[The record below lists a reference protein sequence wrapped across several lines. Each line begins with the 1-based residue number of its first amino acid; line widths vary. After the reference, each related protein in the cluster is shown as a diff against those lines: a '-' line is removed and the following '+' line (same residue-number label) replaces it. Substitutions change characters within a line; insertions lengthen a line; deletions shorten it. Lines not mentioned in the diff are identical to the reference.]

1 MAYQIK
7 GGVII
12 NDSRELIG
20 VNTAGINTSLF
31 VGDQIQLDGGSGIVT
46 AVSFIGDGSQLTGI
60 ITSGGGGQIDGELIV
75 TGIASLGG
83 GLVVTGVSTFNSD
96 IDLNSNDILNGGTG
110 NFADLVVSG
119 TTTLGTAL
127 SFTGGDSDEFLS
139 GITTDLNESAG
150 ATEVITAEG
159 VKNYVD
165 GQVGSNNQLNFV
177 GDTGQTGEID
187 LATETFDISGTANQ
201 IDSDVAVALGQTVSL
216 SLSSTLVLPGSLA
229 FNGGD
234 PDENFTGITTD
245 LDESSLATEAVTA
258 QAVKNYVDGQ
268 VAGNTELTI
277 QGDNVGGIGTINLGT
292 ETFVINGTSNEIVT
306 QVTGDPG
313 VLAIGLAAEVRIP
326 TSLGFASGDS
336 EEEFEGITTDLN
348 TSAGSKEAATA
359 LAIKDYVDNQ
369 VGVVTNAAA
378 VTTADN
384 QDNVEYSVSFVSTTG
399 VGASVYTDSTQLN
412 YNPSTG
418 TLNAQE
424 FNSLSDSRF
433 KENITTIDGAVA
445 KVGELRGVEFDW
457 VHSPGSS
464 VGVIAQ
470 EVREVYPQLV
480 TESEEKITVNYN
492 GLTGLL
498 IQAVKELTA
507 RVEELESK

>member
-313 VLAIGLAAEVRIP
+313 VLAIGLAAERKN
-326 TSLGFASGDS
+326 SY
-336 EEEFEGITTDLN
+336 ITWIR
-348 TSAGSKEAATA
+348 K
-359 LAIKDYVDNQ
+359 
-369 VGVVTNAAA
+369 
-378 VTTADN
+378 
-384 QDNVEYSVSFVSTTG
+384 
-399 VGASVYTDSTQLN
+399 
-412 YNPSTG
+412 
-418 TLNAQE
+418 
-424 FNSLSDSRF
+424 
-433 KENITTIDGAVA
+433 
-445 KVGELRGVEFDW
+445 W
-457 VHSPGSS
+457 
-464 VGVIAQ
+464 
-470 EVREVYPQLV
+470 
-480 TESEEKITVNYN
+480 
-492 GLTGLL
+492 
-498 IQAVKELTA
+498 
-507 RVEELESK
+507 